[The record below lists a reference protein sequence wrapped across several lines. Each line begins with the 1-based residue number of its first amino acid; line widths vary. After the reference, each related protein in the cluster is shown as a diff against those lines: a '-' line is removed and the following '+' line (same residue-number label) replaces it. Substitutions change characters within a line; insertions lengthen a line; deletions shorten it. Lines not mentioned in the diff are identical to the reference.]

1 MKLQDRVAIVTG
13 SAQGIGR
20 AVAQKLSDEGAKV
33 VLADINGPGAEK
45 AASELPGALGLTVDV
60 SNAADVQ
67 RMVDETVSRHGK
79 VDVLVNVAA
88 IVPFTAWDD
97 ITFEEWRRI
106 MSVNLDGVFLT
117 IKAVEKPMREAGYG
131 RIVNIASNV
140 ILAGT
145 PNLAHYVA
153 SKGGVWSFTRA
164 AARELGKYGITV
176 NSVAPGL
183 TASEGVLASPHAEAF
198 DFVQML
204 QAIPRRAHA
213 RRHRP
218 GRGLPRLRGGR
229 LGDGADDRRRRRA
242 HAQLMAGFP
251 VTRAGAILA
260 VSDFEASL
268 AFYRDRLGLEVEAVY
283 DDPPYA
289 TLSCAGARISLAEQG
304 HPAEDRPGVAMAAP
318 ADRSRAAVVLVLEV
332 ADALAVHAA
341 LEAEGVA
348 MLAPPFSPPWGGC
361 RFFCVDPDGYLVEIE
376 EPA

>member
-20 AVAQKLSDEGAKV
+20 AIAQKLTDEGAKV
-33 VLADINGPGAEK
+33 VLADINGPGVE
-45 AASELPGALGLTVDV
+45 AAAAELPGAVGLTVDV
-60 SNAADVQ
+60 SDAADVQ

-117 IKAVEKPMREAGYG
+117 IKAVEGPMREAGYG

-140 ILAGT
+140 VLAGT

-198 DFVQML
+198 EFVQML
-204 QAIPRRAHA
+204 QAIPRRGM
-213 RRHRP
+213 P
-218 GRGLPRLRGGR
+218 
-229 LGDGADDRRRRRA
+229 AD
-242 HAQLMAGFP
+242 
-251 VTRAGAILA
+251 I
-260 VSDFEASL
+260 
-268 AFYRDRLGLEVEAVY
+268 
-283 DDPPYA
+283 
-289 TLSCAGARISLAEQG
+289 
-304 HPAEDRPGVAMAAP
+304 AP
-318 ADRSRAAVVLVLEV
+318 AVAFLASEEAAWVTGQMLVV
-332 ADALAVHAA
+332 D
-341 LEAEGVA
+341 
-348 MLAPPFSPPWGGC
+348 GGHT
-361 RFFCVDPDGYLVEIE
+361 RH
-376 EPA
+376 

>member
-1 MKLQDRVAIVTG
+1 MKLQDRIAIVTG
-13 SAQGIGR
+13 AAQGIGF

-33 VLADINGPGAEK
+33 VLADINGEGVER
-45 AASELPGALGLTVDV
+45 AAAKLPDAVGLKVDV
-60 SNAADVQ
+60 SSAPDVQ
-67 RMVDETVSRHGK
+67 RLVEQTLARHGK
-79 VDVLVNVAA
+79 IDVLVNVAA
-88 IVPFTAWDD
+88 IVPFMAWDE

-204 QAIPRRAHA
+204 QAIPRRGE
-213 RRHRP
+213 P
-218 GRGLPRLRGGR
+218 I
-229 LGDGADDRRRRRA
+229 D
-242 HAQLMAGFP
+242 
-251 VTRAGAILA
+251 I
-260 VSDFEASL
+260 
-268 AFYRDRLGLEVEAVY
+268 
-283 DDPPYA
+283 
-289 TLSCAGARISLAEQG
+289 
-304 HPAEDRPGVAMAAP
+304 AP
-318 ADRSRAAVVLVLEV
+318 AVAFLASEEARWVTGQMIV
-332 ADALAVHAA
+332 AD
-341 LEAEGVA
+341 
-348 MLAPPFSPPWGGC
+348 GGHTHN
-361 RFFCVDPDGYLVEIE
+361 
-376 EPA
+376 